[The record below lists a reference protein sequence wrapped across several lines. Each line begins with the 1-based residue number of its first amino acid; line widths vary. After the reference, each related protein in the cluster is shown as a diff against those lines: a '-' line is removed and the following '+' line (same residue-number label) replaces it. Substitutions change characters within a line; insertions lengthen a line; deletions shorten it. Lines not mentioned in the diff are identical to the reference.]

1 MNKYLYMVNPR
12 IPLKLCGE
20 TIRRSKNLELNKE
33 EVKFAL
39 KHGPVYR
46 KFDARTMERVTL
58 QNIDKLHVKTKGE
71 IVETIEEVIAPL
83 TGGLTTEDETVDI
96 SKGETLIPDT
106 IKPETEDEN
115 EEVVDNMEINS
126 PEQLDEEIEVVVVNN
141 EETEVETVE
150 VIVNNEETEVE
161 TVEVVQEQQP
171 EKSQSFHQQ
180 SRNNN
185 GYYRKKKR
193 NR

>member
-1 MNKYLYMVNPR
+1 MNKYIYMVNPR

-71 IVETIEEVIAPL
+71 VVVETIEEVIAPL

-96 SKGETLIPDT
+96 SKGETLIPDI
-106 IKPETEDEN
+106 IKPETED

-126 PEQLDEEIEVVVVNN
+126 SEQLDEE
-141 EETEVETVE
+141 TEV

-161 TVEVVQEQQP
+161 TVEVIQEQQP
-171 EKSQSFHQQ
+171 EKPQSLHQQ